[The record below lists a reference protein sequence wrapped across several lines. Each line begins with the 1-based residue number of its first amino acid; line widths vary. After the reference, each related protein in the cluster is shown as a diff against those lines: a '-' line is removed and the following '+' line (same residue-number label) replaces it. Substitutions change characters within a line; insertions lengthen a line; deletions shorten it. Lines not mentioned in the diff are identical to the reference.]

1 MRFLRIIL
9 WRLLAGIGVVWAAA
23 SVTFI
28 AMNATGGDTAIA
40 ILGGPEALPTAEVIA
55 QVRAEYGLDQPLIV
69 QYARYI
75 GRIATGDLGESY
87 RLRVPVTGAIAEQ
100 IGATLQLA
108 LAAGL
113 LSLLIATSVAMA
125 TARRAPRLRLVISG
139 TELVL
144 TAMPNFVLG
153 LGLLFLFSFQLR
165 LLPVAGDGSALAMI
179 LPVLTLSIPLAATMT
194 QVLRQELDGILEQPF
209 ITTARTRGLSEAA
222 VRMRHAL
229 RHALI
234 PLVTL
239 FGHMFGF
246 LLGGAIVTETLFA
259 RQGIGRLMADA
270 TASTDIPM
278 VVGITLL
285 VAVSYVIVNLI
296 VDLLNAAIDPRGV
309 RA

>member
-1 MRFLRIIL
+1 MRYLRIIL
-9 WRLLAGIGVVWAAA
+9 WRLLAGIGVLWAAA
-23 SVTFI
+23 SVTFV
-28 AMNATGGDTAIA
+28 AMNVTGGDTAIA

-55 QVRAEYGLDQPLIV
+55 QVRAEYGLDQPLVV

-87 RLRVPVTGAIAEQ
+87 RLRVPVSGAILEQ
-100 IGATLQLA
+100 AGATLKLA
-108 LAAGL
+108 IGAGL
-113 LSLLIATSVAMA
+113 VALLLSIVVALA
-125 TARRAPRLRLVISG
+125 TARRNPRLRSVISG

-153 LGLLFLFSFQLR
+153 LGLLFLFSFQLH
-165 LLPVAGDGSALAMI
+165 LLPVAGDGSAAAMI
-179 LPVLTLSIPLAATMT
+179 LPILTLAIPLAATMT

-229 RHALI
+229 RHALV

-246 LLGGAIVTETLFA
+246 LLGGAIITETLFA

-270 TASTDIPM
+270 TATTDIPM

-285 VAVSYVIVNLI
+285 AAASYVVVNLI